1 VVLGVVLSVAAGCGG
16 ESNST
21 TSASTTSSQPTT
33 TTSADNGGHQ
43 PVGDGR
49 GGVGLDQIGSFTS
62 PVYVTQP
69 PSGDDG
75 LYVVEQGGTIK
86 RIPPGGG
93 EPTTFLDITS
103 QVTSGGEQGLLS
115 VAFAPDYAKSGLL
128 YVDFTGT
135 DQDQHVVEYHRA
147 GSGEQADPD
156 SARELVHIDDFA
168 PNHNGGLLLFGPD
181 GDLYLGMG
189 DGGGAGDPERTAQ
202 DLDSPLGKLLRVD
215 REKGGDEVAA
225 YGLRN
230 PWRYSFDRDTGDLW
244 IGDVGQDTL
253 EEIDAVTAKDFA
265 SGRKLN
271 FGWSAFEGNDRF
283 NDDQQA
289 PGAIPPVFEYS
300 HDSGGCS
307 VTGGYV
313 VRDPALRTLWGR
325 YLYGDYCVGQ
335 LHSFTADP
343 AGDGGDDREL
353 GVEVPSLTSFGE
365 DRDGHLYAVSGSG
378 PVYRLVGKG

>member
-1 VVLGVVLSVAAGCGG
+1 M
-16 ESNST
+16 
-21 TSASTTSSQPTT
+21 
-33 TTSADNGGHQ
+33 
-43 PVGDGR
+43 GDGR
-49 GGVGLDQIGSFTS
+49 DGVGLKQIGSFTN

-135 DQDQHVVEYHRA
+135 DQDQHVVEYHRSD
-147 GSGEQADPD
+147 SGETADPN
-156 SARELVHIDDFA
+156 SAHELVHIDDFA

-181 GDLYLGMG
+181 RELYLGMG

-202 DLDSPLGKLLRVD
+202 NLDSPLGKLLRID
-215 REKGGDEVAA
+215 RDKGGYEVVA

-253 EEIDAVTAKDFA
+253 EEVDAVTAKEFA
-265 SGRKLN
+265 SGKKLN
-271 FGWSAFEGNDRF
+271 FGWSAYEGTDRY
-283 NDDQQA
+283 NEDQQA
-289 PGAIPPVFEYS
+289 PGAIQPVFEYS
-300 HDSGGCS
+300 HDTGGCS
-307 VTGGYV
+307 ITGGYV
-313 VRDPALRTLWGR
+313 VRDPALTSVWGR
-325 YLYGDYCVGQ
+325 YLYGDYCAGQ

-343 AGDGGDDREL
+343 GGDGGDDREL

-365 DRDGHLYAVSGSG
+365 DRAGHIYAVSGSG
-378 PVYRLVGKG
+378 PVYELIPKA

>member
-253 EEIDAVTAKDFA
+253 EEIDAVTAKDLA

-271 FGWSAFEGNDRF
+271 FGWSAFEGNHRF

>member
-1 VVLGVVLSVAAGCGG
+1 MVLGVVLSVAAGCGG